1 MLEQRTPQSPQTSHR
16 STSPAASTGSFSS
29 DAPSRSSTHSS
40 RYPLAWTAAGAGPSA
55 SAAPRGLTSDPSTY
69 TSPTSASS
77 TTTTS
82 TTSTGT
88 ANPSAPVTV
97 NTPLPVMHLP
107 SPLSGR
113 SSRRA
118 QAGPARAE
126 SGSVP
131 DPSAFNFSALLSDLL
146 RDPDAQKDLDA
157 IAEIC
162 GRSRLSRAN
171 EYAAHREPV
180 GPGAMRA
187 AGDVDDVEIAG
198 AYGGAYG
205 AFNGTITGA
214 DHHHHHLQDDGDGT
228 LHVHASS
235 ALSHF
240 PPYYSHTAGNNGGL
254 EPVEEAASETSRAA
268 SYRDERRSEEPSS
281 GERRSDERRSSERR
295 SSERRSSERRSSA
308 LDIFS
313 GDTRRQR
320 RLGDRLGGSPSGSP
334 GRAAAMASAS
344 VATTDGIVGSMLD
357 SGSASGSAS
366 GVARLSASPR
376 RDARGNEQR
385 AEGRLR
391 WLAGG

>member
-1 MLEQRTPQSPQTSHR
+1 VSGASAASRRIEGAIEQRTPHEPQTSTSTHR
-16 STSPAASTGSFSS
+16 STSPAASTGSFIS
-29 DAPSRSSTHSS
+29 DTPSRSSTHSS

-55 SAAPRGLTSDPSTY
+55 SAVPSRGLTSDPSTY

-82 TTSTGT
+82 TTSTNT

-97 NTPLPVMHLP
+97 NTPLPVMRLP

-118 QAGPARAE
+118 QAGPAQAP
-126 SGSVP
+126 SGSAP

-171 EYAAHREPV
+171 EYTAHREPV
-180 GPGAMRA
+180 GPGALRV
-187 AGDVDDVEIAG
+187 AGDAEDVEIAG
-198 AYGGAYG
+198 AYSGALAG
-205 AFNGTITGA
+205 AE
-214 DHHHHHLQDDGDGT
+214 HHHHAPDDGDGS
-228 LHVHASS
+228 LHVHSSS

-240 PPYYSHTAGNNGGL
+240 PPYYSHTAANNGGL

-268 SYRDERRSEEPSS
+268 SHRDERRSEERSS
-281 GERRSDERRSSERR
+281 G
-295 SSERRSSERRSSA
+295 ERRSSERRSSA

-320 RLGDRLGGSPSGSP
+320 RLGGSP
-334 GRAAAMASAS
+334 GDRLSSSSPGRTAAAASAS
-344 VATTDGIVGSMLD
+344 VATADGMAGGMLD
-357 SGSASGSAS
+357 SGSPGRGAVLGRV
-366 GVARLSASPR
+366 GV
-376 RDARGNEQR
+376 DARGNEQR